1 MLTPRSLVV
10 STSMV
15 VVAVVFGA
23 MEVVAVVFVVMA
35 VMAVVL
41 AAMVAVMLAA
51 MVEVVL
57 AAMVEVV
64 LVVPEA
70 SDSSSTIPTSGG
82 RVVNGWVPVAV
93 ADLVGEAV
101 LAT

>member
-1 MLTPRSLVV
+1 
-10 STSMV
+10 MV

-41 AAMVAVMLAA
+41 AAMVAVM
-51 MVEVVL
+51 L